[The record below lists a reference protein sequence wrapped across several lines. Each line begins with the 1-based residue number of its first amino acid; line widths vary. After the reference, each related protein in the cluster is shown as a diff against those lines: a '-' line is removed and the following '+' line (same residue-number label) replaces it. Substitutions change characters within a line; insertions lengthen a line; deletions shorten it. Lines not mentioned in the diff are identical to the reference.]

1 MNLFGHIPPEVARWV
16 LTGGN
21 TLERLELGL
30 LDRPISTHRN
40 PPLPEENLNR
50 DADDDAASDYGSLCA
65 QAVIPRPLGG
75 ILPEDTAVGLP
86 NLKVLYLCSPADT
99 PRPDSFMDYSFS
111 SRAEESSLSDWRRL
125 IIASEQTLETLV
137 LEHRP
142 GAENIEGGG
151 FGPPDYLAQN
161 KDGRINAALVE
172 MVETLLERQDSFP
185 ALEMVY
191 LYGFAVGEDP
201 DDSPDENTHG
211 GRLMHGLK
219 AHGVRCE
226 ARRGTWCQF
235 EADSGCAFWCNW
247 ESWTEASSE
256 HGDDYIPE
264 ETWDTLLADV

>member
-1 MNLFGHIPPEVARWV
+1 MCDWV
-16 LTGGN
+16 LKGGS

-30 LDRPISTHRN
+30 LDRPVSTHRN

-50 DADDDAASDYGSLCA
+50 DSDDDAESDYGSLYA
-65 QAVIPRPLGG
+65 RKVIPRPLGG
-75 ILPEDTAVGLP
+75 ILLDDIAPELP
-86 NLKVLYLCSPADT
+86 NLKALYLCAPADT
-99 PRPDSFMDYSFS
+99 PRPDSPLTWIMDYSFS
-111 SRAEESSLSDWRRL
+111 SRAERSSLSDWRQL
-125 IIASEQTLETLV
+125 LIASEQTLETLV

-151 FGPPDYLAQN
+151 LGPQEYLAYN
-161 KDGRINAALVE
+161 KDGHINAALVK

-201 DDSPDENTHG
+201 DDSPDGNTHG
-211 GRLMHGLK
+211 GRLMHTLK
-219 AHGVRCE
+219 ARGVRCE

-235 EADSGCAFWCNW
+235 EGDSGCAFWCQW
-247 ESWTEASSE
+247 ESQTEASSE
-256 HGDDYIPE
+256 YSDSISEEYR